1 MLDALDGPTQLLFV
15 AIGRGLSSVHECRR
29 LQDSIP
35 SIQGEQEHPLE
46 GECSSQA
53 ARKSSLS
60 LVERRLLLEGL
71 KPSHAEMGTGI
82 QPQGS
87 DAETSTRE

>member
-1 MLDALDGPTQLLFV
+1 MNALDGPTQVLFV
-15 AIGRGLSSVHECRR
+15 AMHRGLSSDHQCRR
-29 LQDSIP
+29 VQDSI
-35 SIQGEQEHPLE
+35 SCIQGEQEPLLE
-46 GECSSQA
+46 GECSSQS
-53 ARKSSLS
+53 ARKCSLS

>member
-15 AIGRGLSSVHECRR
+15 AISRGLSSVHECRR

-35 SIQGEQEHPLE
+35 SIQEHPLE